1 MELNVGIIYIFGSI
15 ISHCEC
21 ILAQFVVFSWYL
33 MGFLFIKNMKTTLQK
48 NRHQKQ
54 FRRCLRN
61 KTKITKTKN
70 MTFTRRQI
78 QIRNILQYSFFTTL
92 RDFINNVSSFKKTLY

>member
-1 MELNVGIIYIFGSI
+1 MELNVGMIYIFGSI

-21 ILAQFVVFSWYL
+21 ILAQFVVLSWYL

-54 FRRCLRN
+54 VPKLFEEQN
-61 KTKITKTKN
+61 KNNKNKKYDIHKTPN
-70 MTFTRRQI
+70 TD
-78 QIRNILQYSFFTTL
+78 S
-92 RDFINNVSSFKKTLY
+92 